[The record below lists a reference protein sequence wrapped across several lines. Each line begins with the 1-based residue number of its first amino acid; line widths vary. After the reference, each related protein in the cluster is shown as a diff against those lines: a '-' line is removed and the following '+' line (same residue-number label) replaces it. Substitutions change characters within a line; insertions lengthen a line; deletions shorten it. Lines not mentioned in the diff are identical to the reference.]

1 MPALTVLC
9 VVLCGLVLGLGAGV
23 TVGAADS
30 DTAGDLKSWGS
41 LSDGNETQTEIMLAE
56 STFDDSDYD
65 DPDIVVTF
73 HGNVI
78 PGEQA
83 SAEETPVEPTITA
96 DGEPVRIFSGGV
108 AKIES
113 DVPVTVDGDPV
124 EISNDGTTMVTSGE
138 NGGQELF
145 VGDDGT
151 IQAEDENGDP
161 VSAEADGT
169 LVEYEHYDESEFVV
183 EFDGTDNIS
192 EGERLSAN
200 IEVTNVGYDDTET
213 GGKLYGVDTDGSY
226 DNVRIGGVEMFNIPG
241 GESAGPETFE
251 RNLEEGDHQIDE
263 LRFDLDSEQFTE
275 SINVTEAEIAITEF
289 ETNEPIEGEDLVV
302 EAEFERFGELD
313 LGYRE
318 ATFSV
323 DGEEQEST
331 ALNLVP
337 TETTSEEFVYETSSD
352 DGSALD
358 IEVEVPGDSNVER
371 TDVPLVSQEE
381 HNESMSAN
389 ITNEPAA
396 NLSEELEVETEIDY
410 HGDVPDGETV
420 VPTTFLVDGS
430 VANETNVTVEDGAPT
445 DVTFATELDED
456 TVPVTSVTVETPGRS
471 DTVEFAR
478 AVTTDVSVNDPFASN
493 ESLEAIV
500 EIENDGDTPEVVNVT
515 VSVDDPASVKSDGSE
530 SRELSVNA
538 SETIEAEFTFEPTD
552 HASSQI
558 EVTAET
564 DDSSETATT
573 NRPMFKIETVELEGA
588 DDAGSGLTM
597 SGNVTNTGEIPDT
610 QTIQFTLDGE
620 LVTEKNVTLDPD
632 ESETVS
638 ADIDPPEEDG
648 EYGFGMTA
656 NNETATAGE
665 SAEGSAEINV
675 SGTSL
680 LDRLSSLALPLL
692 LLGLLVIGVIALKYR
707 DDPQAFKR
715 RIATAKSTVQSTVQ
729 GVVGGGGS
737 VIVENGLPRDS
748 TVRIQVKDANG
759 VVFQEDLQL
768 ADGEQREFPSLP
780 DGGQFEVGVGV
791 DDVASHSE
799 VFQGPIDSVGVVLQ
813 PDGITIAEL

>member
-1 MPALTVLC
+1 MLGVGL
-9 VVLCGLVLGLGAGV
+9 VLCGLLVGLGAGV
-23 TVGAADS
+23 AVGAADS
-30 DTAGDLKSWGS
+30 DTSADFEALNEGKESQTTVS
-41 LSDGNETQTEIMLAE
+41 LVE
-56 STFDDSDYD
+56 STIDASDPSDDD
-65 DPDIVVTF
+65 VVVHYGDNF
-73 HGNVI
+73 VVSG
-78 PGEQA
+78 A
-83 SAEETPVEPTITA
+83 YA
-96 DGEPVRIFSGGV
+96 DGTPPEP
-108 AKIES
+108 A
-113 DVPVTVDGDPV
+113 VTVDGDPLV
-124 EISNDGTTMVTSGE
+124 VREGVVQTRDGREDVEVDYGDETEPVEQVSGSPDIAVGGTNLEISDDGTVRTADEEANFVG
-138 NGGQELF
+138 
-145 VGDDGT
+145 VGDDP
-151 IQAEDENGDP
+151 AEYDNFDEEILQIEFESIDDITEGEELSVNVTFTNYGYERVEKTAKLSGVDSNGEFEEGIDSWKD
-161 VSAEADGT
+161 VELDGGEQTTKSFVDETDIGYGDMNELQLELDGEREADT
-169 LVEYEHYDESEFVV
+169 
-183 EFDGTDNIS
+183 
-192 EGERLSAN
+192 A
-200 IEVTNVGYDDTET
+200 
-213 GGKLYGVDTDGSY
+213 
-226 DNVRIGGVEMFNIPG
+226 
-241 GESAGPETFE
+241 
-251 RNLEEGDHQIDE
+251 ID
-263 LRFDLDSEQFTE
+263 
-275 SINVTEAEIAITEF
+275 VKEAELSIVSFDANT
-289 ETNEPIEGEDLVV
+289 PVEGEDLSLSG
-302 EAEFERFGELD
+302 EIERIGSVPFDELTATVSINGQEVKHETFDLDPGESESV
-313 LGYRE
+313 GYETNNSSHENGE
-318 ATFSV
+318 ATIETAYVPESSES
-323 DGEEQEST
+323 DGDVITNE
-331 ALNLVP
+331 
-337 TETTSEEFVYETSSD
+337 D
-352 DGSALD
+352 
-358 IEVEVPGDSNVER
+358 EVEITIISRQD
-371 TDVPLVSQEE
+371 
-381 HNESMSAN
+381 HNESMSATILN
-389 ITNEPAA
+389 TSVG
-396 NLSEELEVETEIDY
+396 NLSEELEVNASIDY
-410 HGDVPDGETV
+410 DGDVPDGETV

-430 VANETNVTVEDGAPT
+430 VANETNVTVEDGSPT

-493 ESLEAIV
+493 ESLEAVV
-500 EIENDGDTPEVVNVT
+500 EIENDGDTPEMVNLT
-515 VSVDDPASVKSDGSE
+515 VSVDDPASVESDGSE

-538 SETIEAEFTFEPTD
+538 SETVEAEFTFEPTD

-558 EVTAET
+558 EVTAEAG
-564 DDSSETATT
+564 DSSDTATT
-573 NRPMFKIETVELEGA
+573 NRPVFEVEDVELEGA

-638 ADIDPPEEDG
+638 ADIEPPEEDG

-692 LLGLLVIGVIALKYR
+692 LLGLLVIGVVALKYR

-715 RIATAKSTVQSTVQ
+715 RIATAQSTVQSAVQ
-729 GVVGGGGS
+729 GIVGGGGS

-780 DGGQFEVGVGV
+780 DDGQFEVGVGV

-799 VFQGPIDSVGVVLQ
+799 VFQGPTDSVGVVLQ

>member
-1 MPALTVLC
+1 
-9 VVLCGLVLGLGAGV
+9 
-23 TVGAADS
+23 
-30 DTAGDLKSWGS
+30 
-41 LSDGNETQTEIMLAE
+41 
-56 STFDDSDYD
+56 
-65 DPDIVVTF
+65 
-73 HGNVI
+73 
-78 PGEQA
+78 
-83 SAEETPVEPTITA
+83 
-96 DGEPVRIFSGGV
+96 
-108 AKIES
+108 
-113 DVPVTVDGDPV
+113 
-124 EISNDGTTMVTSGE
+124 
-138 NGGQELF
+138 
-145 VGDDGT
+145 
-151 IQAEDENGDP
+151 
-161 VSAEADGT
+161 
-169 LVEYEHYDESEFVV
+169 
-183 EFDGTDNIS
+183 
-192 EGERLSAN
+192 
-200 IEVTNVGYDDTET
+200 
-213 GGKLYGVDTDGSY
+213 
-226 DNVRIGGVEMFNIPG
+226 
-241 GESAGPETFE
+241 
-251 RNLEEGDHQIDE
+251 
-263 LRFDLDSEQFTE
+263 
-275 SINVTEAEIAITEF
+275 
-289 ETNEPIEGEDLVV
+289 
-302 EAEFERFGELD
+302 
-313 LGYRE
+313 
-318 ATFSV
+318 
-323 DGEEQEST
+323 
-331 ALNLVP
+331 
-337 TETTSEEFVYETSSD
+337 
-352 DGSALD
+352 
-358 IEVEVPGDSNVER
+358 
-371 TDVPLVSQEE
+371 
-381 HNESMSAN
+381 MSATILN
-389 ITNEPAA
+389 TSVG
-396 NLSEELEVETEIDY
+396 NLSEELEVNASIDY
-410 HGDVPDGETV
+410 DGDVPDGETV

-430 VANETNVTVEDGAPT
+430 VANETNVTVEDGSPT

-493 ESLEAIV
+493 ESLEAVV
-500 EIENDGDTPEVVNVT
+500 EIENDGDTPEMVNLT
-515 VSVDDPASVKSDGSE
+515 VSVDDPASVESDGSE

-538 SETIEAEFTFEPTD
+538 SETVEAEFTFEPTD

-558 EVTAET
+558 EVTAEAG
-564 DDSSETATT
+564 DSSDTATT
-573 NRPMFKIETVELEGA
+573 NRPVFEVEDVELEGA

-638 ADIDPPEEDG
+638 ADIEPPEEDG

-692 LLGLLVIGVIALKYR
+692 LLGLLVIGVVALKYR

-715 RIATAKSTVQSTVQ
+715 RIATAQSTVQSAVQ
-729 GVVGGGGS
+729 GIVGGGGS

-780 DGGQFEVGVGV
+780 DDGQFEVGVGV

-799 VFQGPIDSVGVVLQ
+799 VFQGPTDSVGVVLQ